1 MRSKF
6 SKIALIAFA
15 VNSALSMAFA
25 DIPKNCVVEL
35 TTLSKLSQTNGF
47 DMQAFINNLPP
58 AVAKAK
64 LQAKAPLG
72 QPKDSDIMDL
82 GMTFGCLKDLPE
94 SPSEIASLFREIYV
108 QQQPQYAQPQVQY
121 VYVPQPCPK
130 CPQCPQCQQCSQY
143 PQSRPDNQDKENY
156 HNIQWLIDDGLEKN
170 KEEIQEKSLYLSYNE
185 AKSLYNRNKKRNA
198 LGWAALGGTVGL
210 GIGNY
215 AQGNIAMGAV
225 QSFLDVLGYAS
236 ISVLDHVLP
245 SHSSEAVAVLSLV
258 SSRIMGIITPF
269 VYQSS
274 YNRTLADALNNNNFY
289 YSYSIDPLIV
299 PKDGAPAVGLAFNLR
314 Y

>member
-6 SKIALIAFA
+6 SKIVFAAFA

-25 DIPKNCVVEL
+25 DIPKNCVEEL
-35 TTLSKLSQTNGF
+35 ITLSKLSQANSF

-64 LQAKAPLG
+64 LQAKATFG

-94 SPSEIASLFREIYV
+94 SPSEIASLFSEINQV
-108 QQQPQYAQPQVQY
+108 KAQPQVQY

-130 CPQCPQCQQCSQY
+130 CLQCPQCQQCSQY

-156 HNIQWLIDDGLEKN
+156 HNVQWLIDDGLEKN

-225 QSFLDVLGYAS
+225 QSFLDVLGYGS
-236 ISVLDHVLP
+236 ISVLEPLFRSAAP
-245 SHSSEAVAVLSLV
+245 TIATLSLV

-269 VYQSS
+269 FYQSS
-274 YNRTLADALNNNNFY
+274 YNRTLADALNNNSFY
-289 YSYSIDPLIV
+289 YSYSIDPLII
-299 PKDGAPAVGLAFNLR
+299 PKNGAPAVGLAFNLR